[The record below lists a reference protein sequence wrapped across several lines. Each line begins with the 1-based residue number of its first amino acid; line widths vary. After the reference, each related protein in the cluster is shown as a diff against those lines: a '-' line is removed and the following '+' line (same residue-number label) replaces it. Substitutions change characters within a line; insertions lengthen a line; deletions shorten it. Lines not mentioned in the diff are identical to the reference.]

1 MATWEEIS
9 EGMNLKSAA
18 PGEERPTISIS
29 RRQVAD
35 WFKRLGGKEVSPI
48 EKPLLTTDHKRKRVE
63 WARKWFDLLAD
74 PTKPVAFLDEKWFY
88 TTNRRRRLKI
98 LPTTDDENGRVRPPR
113 RPRIRSRRY
122 PVKVMYLGVVACP
135 QPDHTFDGRVL
146 LERVSRRKR
155 LARASRNHLF
165 LVDVLVNDA
174 IKQGDWGAFV
184 SPGDTLDA
192 ALETIKTNYDLDEFV
207 SDRLV
212 MGSHSFGQDGKI
224 RWKGLATTTVLDKVG
239 MRTNSVG
246 EQVEVLMNDLE
257 LAVQQSAGDEVDE
270 DCSCDS
276 TFMLEKAPRIRSA
289 LRIFVLIQAL
299 MSALSIAMKKN
310 LFTFGDTFWLQ
321 KTGAAM
327 GQPQISFLQSTKPTS
342 SNILARTC
350 VIISATSTTSSA
362 FGFLPTTTNKNDSN
376 NQ

>member
-1 MATWEEIS
+1 MVIHTAIIWGWLDPCPTRTRRNDIAKAACQQVAYDLGFRSPLASARLPAWYGALNAAIADGESQDPVSPSRSGSRRYVEDLDRLHPGYLRELYRYAESVIGGMATWEEIS

-88 TTNRRRRLKI
+88 TTNCRQRLKI

-155 LARASRNHLF
+155 LARASRNH
-165 LVDVLVNDA
+165 
-174 IKQGDWGAFV
+174 
-184 SPGDTLDA
+184 
-192 ALETIKTNYDLDEFV
+192 
-207 SDRLV
+207 R
-212 MGSHSFGQDGKI
+212 
-224 RWKGLATTTVLDKVG
+224 
-239 MRTNSVG
+239 
-246 EQVEVLMNDLE
+246 
-257 LAVQQSAGDEVDE
+257 
-270 DCSCDS
+270 SC
-276 TFMLEKAPRIRSA
+276 
-289 LRIFVLIQAL
+289 Q
-299 MSALSIAMKKN
+299 
-310 LFTFGDTFWLQ
+310 
-321 KTGAAM
+321 
-327 GQPQISFLQSTKPTS
+327 
-342 SNILARTC
+342 
-350 VIISATSTTSSA
+350 
-362 FGFLPTTTNKNDSN
+362 
-376 NQ
+376 